1 MISEQVFY
9 LFLFPWILFIA
20 TIPVGPLQ
28 CNCTILGDLVSRKAI
43 VVDPGGDSEI
53 LLERL
58 VELNL
63 QVERIIH
70 THAHLDHFLASGK
83 MKEATGA
90 KLALH
95 CEDLFL
101 WDMLEDQCRMFGIP
115 FEPPPPPDQ
124 WLENEEEIDLNDLQ
138 GKALHTP
145 GHTPGSMCFLFES
158 QKLLIAGD
166 TLFQGSIGRTD
177 LWGGDFKK
185 IEKSIQEK
193 LYTLDEETSV
203 ITGHGESTSIGHEM
217 RANSFVRA

>member
-1 MISEQVFY
+1 MTVPELIVE
-9 LFLFPWILFIA
+9 
-20 TIPVGPLQ
+20 TIPVGHIQ
-28 CNCTILGDLVSRKAI
+28 CNCTILGDPVSRKAI
-43 VVDPGGDSEI
+43 VVDPGGDAEMLI
-53 LLERL
+53 ARL
-58 VELNL
+58 VELDL

-95 CEDLFL
+95 RDDLFL
-101 WDMLEDQCRMFGIP
+101 WDMLEEQCRMFGIP
-115 FEPPPPPDQ
+115 FEKPPPPDQ
-124 WLENEEEIDLNDLQ
+124 WLEHEEEIDVKGVQ

-145 GHTPGSMCFLFES
+145 GHTPGSMCFLFEK

-177 LWGGDFKK
+177 LWGGDYQQ

-217 RANSFVRA
+217 RSNSFVRA

>member
-1 MISEQVFY
+1 MNDADIIVE
-9 LFLFPWILFIA
+9 

-63 QVERIIH
+63 RVERIIH

-95 CEDLFL
+95 REDLFL

>member
-1 MISEQVFY
+1 MNDTDIIVE
-9 LFLFPWILFIA
+9 

-43 VVDPGGDSEI
+43 VVDPGGDAEI

-58 VELNL
+58 VELDL

-95 CEDLFL
+95 REDLFL

>member
-1 MISEQVFY
+1 MNDSNIIVE
-9 LFLFPWILFIA
+9 
-20 TIPVGPLQ
+20 TTPVGPLQ

-43 VVDPGGDSEI
+43 VVDPGGDAEI

-95 CEDLFL
+95 REDLFL

-115 FEPPPPPDQ
+115 FETPPPPDQ

>member
-1 MISEQVFY
+1 MNDAGIIVE
-9 LFLFPWILFIA
+9 

-43 VVDPGGDSEI
+43 VVDPGGDADL

-95 CEDLFL
+95 REDLFL

-217 RANSFVRA
+217 RANSFVQA

>member
-1 MISEQVFY
+1 MNDADIIVE
-9 LFLFPWILFIA
+9 

-95 CEDLFL
+95 REDLFL

-124 WLENEEEIDLNDLQ
+124 WLENEEEIDLNNLQ

-217 RANSFVRA
+217 RDNSFVRG

>member
-1 MISEQVFY
+1 MKVSELIVET
-9 LFLFPWILFIA
+9 L
-20 TIPVGPLQ
+20 PVGQLQ
-28 CNCTILGDLVSRKAI
+28 CNFTILGDPVSRKAI
-43 VVDPGGDSEI
+43 VVDPGGDAELLI
-53 LLERL
+53 ERLLEL
-58 VELNL
+58 DL

-83 MKEATGA
+83 LKEATGA

-95 CEDLFL
+95 RDDLFL

-115 FEPPPPPDQ
+115 FEKPPPPDQ
-124 WLENEEEIDLNDLQ
+124 WLEHEEEIEVKGVQ

-145 GHTPGSMCFLFES
+145 GHTPGSMCFLFEK

-177 LWGGDFKK
+177 LWGGDYQK
-185 IEKSIQEK
+185 IEESIRKK
-193 LYTLDEETSV
+193 LYTLDEDISV

-217 RANSFVRA
+217 RSNSFVRV